1 MAATSR
7 MSVNSFLAAKTALAK
22 TKSPPSAMPEK
33 KLRHPEAYRLLI
45 SVTMPAKRVSMGWL
59 ILPERCPV
67 NDTFFEMSVVS
78 MMM

>member
-1 MAATSR
+1 
-7 MSVNSFLAAKTALAK
+7 
-22 TKSPPSAMPEK
+22 MPEK

-67 NDTFFEMSVVS
+67 NDTFFEISVVS